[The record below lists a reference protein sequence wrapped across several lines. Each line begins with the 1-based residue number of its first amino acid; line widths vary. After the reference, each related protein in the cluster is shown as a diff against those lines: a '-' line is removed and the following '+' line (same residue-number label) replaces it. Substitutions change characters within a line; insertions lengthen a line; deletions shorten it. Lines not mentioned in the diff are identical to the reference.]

1 MIAMYVL
8 PVLSLIYHLNQFD
21 VSQVLYADSFL
32 GSQMWSF
39 FPLIVSVGIIF
50 LSEHALNRK

>member
-21 VSQVLYADSFL
+21 VSQVLYADPFL
-32 GSQMWSF
+32 GPQIWSF

-50 LSEHALNRK
+50 LS